1 MSINENQTF
10 FQSTDIV
17 PARARVSD
25 HPRWG
30 LCDPRTSEAALTR
43 ATGQFETTIPAQS
56 IAPLGADSVSLSSG
70 GVISYDCTYTPRDAS
85 VKFGYIGPDGLFYG
99 LSGYKGS
106 IDKGIRVNQSGT
118 YTLAIW
124 NKSDEAVSVWGTVN
138 Y

>member
-1 MSINENQTF
+1 MKSKRLLAILIACVF
-10 FQSTDIV
+10 II
-17 PARARVSD
+17 
-25 HPRWG
+25 G
-30 LCDPRTSEAALTR
+30 CL
-43 ATGQFETTIPAQS
+43 TIPAAAVQVCGQDSQPIMRVTRRIDIS
-56 IAPLGADSVSLSSG
+56 IPANALMLLDEDISLDSREIV
-70 GVISYDCTYTPRDAS
+70 SYDCSYTPRDAS

-124 NKSDEAVSVWGTVN
+124 NEASEAVSVWGTVN